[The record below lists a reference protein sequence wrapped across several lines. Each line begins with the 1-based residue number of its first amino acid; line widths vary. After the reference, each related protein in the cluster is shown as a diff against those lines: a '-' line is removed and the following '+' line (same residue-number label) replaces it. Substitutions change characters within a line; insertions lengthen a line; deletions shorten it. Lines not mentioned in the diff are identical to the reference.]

1 MQHSVSFS
9 LPKMVACL
17 CQYGFLGLSGAAIA
31 VGAQVA
37 ITAPAIAQAAYGSYV
52 GIGPAFGLTSGSAN
66 EDSKTTANI
75 AVRYKFLR
83 APLSIRTQ
91 VLVGDDGTAIVP
103 TISYDIPLSWQAD
116 VYVGAGASI
125 VPGDGLT
132 PVGNKTS
139 FAIQPGIDYAL
150 PNSGFVVFGNAIIAF
165 DAYENAGSAAVSVQ
179 GGVGLRF

>member
-1 MQHSVSFS
+1 MQDLMSFS
-9 LPKMVACL
+9 LSKITTRL
-17 CQYGFLGLSGAAIA
+17 CQYGLFILSGVAAMTGLQLA
-31 VGAQVA
+31 
-37 ITAPAIAQAAYGSYV
+37 TAEPAAAQAAYGSYV
-52 GIGPAFGLTSGSAN
+52 GIGPAFGVTSGSSG
-66 EDSKTTANI
+66 EESKTTANI

-83 APLSIRTQ
+83 APISLRTQ

-103 TISYDIPLSWQAD
+103 TVSYDIPLNWQAD
-116 VYVGAGASI
+116 VYVGAGAVI

-165 DAYENAGSAAVSVQ
+165 DAYEKAGSTAVSVQ